1 MKHIKN
7 FFIETIFLTV
17 AVIAWCVLKVY
28 NFASDKSE

>member
-1 MKHIKN
+1 MKYIKN

-28 NFASDKSE
+28 DFAVKKN

>member
-17 AVIAWCVLKVY
+17 AVIAWGVLKIY
-28 NFASDKSE
+28 NFASDKQE